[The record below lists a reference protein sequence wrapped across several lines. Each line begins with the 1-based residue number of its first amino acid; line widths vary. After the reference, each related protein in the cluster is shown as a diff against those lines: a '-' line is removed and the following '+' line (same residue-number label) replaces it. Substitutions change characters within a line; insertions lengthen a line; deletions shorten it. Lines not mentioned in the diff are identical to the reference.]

1 MILLLSD
8 RKKGTRMA
16 RSDSIKNLA
25 VALAA
30 SQGEFS
36 AVPKGADN
44 PFFKSKY
51 AALPDV
57 IATATPV
64 LAKNGLSV
72 AQFVDSDEHGDLLTT
87 YLLHVSGEFISHSMR
102 LHVAKANDPQSQG
115 SAITY
120 ARRYSYMS
128 ALGLVAD
135 IDDDGNAA
143 SNNSA
148 QSSYQPN
155 LNQRV
160 AQAATASPSNNAGGE
175 GASSDNQ
182 RKAIWAISHRGLNW
196 NDLQMYTKLEEVL
209 GRKIEGL
216 ETLTMSEAKKA
227 IEVLKSIQENQ

>member
-1 MILLLSD
+1 
-8 RKKGTRMA
+8 MA
-16 RSDSIKNLA
+16 KSDSIQNLA

-30 SQGEFS
+30 AQGEFS
-36 AVPKGADN
+36 AVPKGSEN

-64 LAKNGLSV
+64 LTKHGLSV
-72 AQFVDSDEHGDLLTT
+72 AQFVDSDESGDLLTT
-87 YLLHVSGEFISHSMR
+87 YLMHTSGEFISHSMR

-135 IDDDGNAA
+135 VDDDGNATA
-143 SNNSA
+143 HQPSGNY
-148 QSSYQPN
+148 QQPN

-160 AQAATASPSNNAGGE
+160 AQAAQSSSGNGGGAGAN

-182 RKAIWAISHRGLNW
+182 RKAIWAITHRGLNW
-196 NDLQMYTKLEEVL
+196 NDLQMYTKLEEIL
-209 GRKIEGL
+209 GRKIDGL
-216 ETLTMSEAKKA
+216 DSLSMVEAKTA
-227 IEVLKSIQENQ
+227 IEALKALQEN

>member
-1 MILLLSD
+1 M
-8 RKKGTRMA
+8 KGNRMA
-16 RSDSIKNLA
+16 KSDSIQNLA
-25 VALAA
+25 VALATA
-30 SQGEFS
+30 QGEFS
-36 AVPKGADN
+36 AVPKGSEN

-64 LAKNGLSV
+64 LTKHGLSV
-72 AQFVDSDEHGDLLTT
+72 AQFVDSDEKGDLLTT
-87 YLLHVSGEFISHSMR
+87 YLMHTSGEFISHSMR

-135 IDDDGNAA
+135 VDDDGNATVNH
-143 SNNSA
+143 SGGNHQ
-148 QSSYQPN
+148 QSN

-160 AQAATASPSNNAGGE
+160 AQAAQPSPSSSGGGD

-182 RKAIWAISHRGLNW
+182 RKAIWAITHRGLNW
-196 NDLQMYTKLEEVL
+196 NDLQMYTKLEEIL

-216 ETLTMSEAKKA
+216 ETLSMSEAKRA
-227 IEVLKSIQENQ
+227 IEALKSLQEQ